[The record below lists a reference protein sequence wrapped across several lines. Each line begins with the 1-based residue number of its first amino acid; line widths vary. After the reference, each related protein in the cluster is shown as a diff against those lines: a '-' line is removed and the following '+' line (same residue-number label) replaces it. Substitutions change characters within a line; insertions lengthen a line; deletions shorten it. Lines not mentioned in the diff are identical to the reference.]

1 MKPVKHPG
9 TCLLCRE
16 TVGKKGAQ
24 RHLENCLAHTG
35 WPEESRPSYI
45 IRVDGRRA
53 SSSWMYI
60 LARHDAEFSDLD
72 SLLTDVWMGEEDDSS
87 AFIIGGLYYIDVKT
101 KKHVPLS
108 ERLEEGQ
115 IFSYLH
121 RAHSPQEVELKCK
134 VVGMTP
140 LVPPEGPCCLLARN
154 TPDLPPCCMCGDPAE
169 FVIVDPYAFDL
180 SEETDGGKYCC
191 IDCLMVID
199 TDGAVIRPVANSP
212 CPGASF
218 SLDDLECAL
227 DWYPPGW
234 DLDDLVSVDAQD
246 IIGSGIEIT
255 DGDLIPRAIFGKG
268 GPFVMMECRVL
279 EDIGLEIE
287 MFLIDEEEFGKDVR
301 LSEEIVRSFCT
312 VMYGIYEVD
321 IDHWDAA
328 VLCEALLGDMVRNPH
343 ATPEWAKQ
351 VIPVLCRFLDCAAAE
366 GRDVDVEEL
375 FPALNDVEPEFIR
388 RVAAQNN
395 WEIETDPGYAGLCG
409 VDFGEDSRAGPDGI
423 TELLMSAMLDVV
435 EKYDGK
441 EEADA
446 FRRTMEG
453 LIDEGP
459 GVFTRINVRSSMIFG
474 HCDEFCTRLN
484 DESVAEDCGTI
495 VSSIAVVSDLPLMR
509 DSEEI
514 WGGAIVFVACRNAG
528 LIPEGEESSPLEEE
542 ICAFF
547 GLTPPALRAR
557 VAEVQA
563 YLSDA
568 AEEG

>member
-45 IRVDGRRA
+45 IRVDGRHA
-53 SSSWMYI
+53 SPYWMYI

-72 SLLTDVWMGEEDDSS
+72 SLLTDVWMGGVDDCSS
-87 AFIIGGLYYIDVKT
+87 FTIRGTSYIDAET
-101 KKHVPLS
+101 KKQVPIS
-108 ERLEEGQ
+108 DRIENGQ
-115 IFSYLH
+115 IFYYTYAPSLPD
-121 RAHSPQEVELKCK
+121 AVELKCK

-154 TPDLPPCCMCGDPAE
+154 TPELPPCYMCGDPAE
-169 FVIVDPYAFDL
+169 FVAVDPDVWDSGDEMY
-180 SEETDGGKYCC
+180 GWHYYCR
-191 IDCLMVID
+191 DCLMDFDSAI
-199 TDGAVIRPVANSP
+199 ISPFSNSP
-212 CPGASF
+212 RDCACF
-218 SLDDLECAL
+218 TLDDLEIAL

-234 DLDDLVSVDAQD
+234 DISALASEDMREVL
-246 IIGSGIEIT
+246 GTEIEMA
-255 DGDLIPRAIFGKG
+255 DGDPTPHAIFGKG
-268 GPFVMMECRVL
+268 VPVVMMECKVL

-343 ATPEWAKQ
+343 ATPEWAEQ
-351 VIPVLCRFLDCAAAE
+351 FIPVLCRFLDCAAAE

-375 FPALNDVEPEFIR
+375 FPALNDVEPEFLR
-388 RVAAQNN
+388 RVAARNN
-395 WEIETDPGYAGLCG
+395 WEIETGPGHAGLSG
-409 VDFGEDSRAGPDGI
+409 VDVAEDSRAGPDGI

-441 EEADA
+441 EEAEA
-446 FRRTMEG
+446 FRRTMAG
-453 LIDEGP
+453 LMDEGP
-459 GVFTRINVRSSMIFG
+459 GVFTRINVRSSMVFG

-484 DESVAEDCGTI
+484 DESVTEDCGTI
-495 VSSIAVVSDLPLMR
+495 VSSLAVVSDLPLMR

-514 WGGAIVFVACRNAG
+514 WGGAIVFVACQDAG
-528 LIPEGEESSPLEEE
+528 LIQEGEESSPLEEE
-542 ICAFF
+542 ICTFF
-547 GLTPPALRAR
+547 GLTPSDLRAR

-568 AEEG
+568 AEEE